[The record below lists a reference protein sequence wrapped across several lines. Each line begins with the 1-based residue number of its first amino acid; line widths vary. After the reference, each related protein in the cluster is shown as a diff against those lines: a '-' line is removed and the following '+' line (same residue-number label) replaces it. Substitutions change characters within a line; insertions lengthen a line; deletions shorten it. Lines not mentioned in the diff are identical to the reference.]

1 MMTARDIA
9 AEAAGAI
16 RALNELTSDGADF
29 ARLDDVREVIAS
41 LRRMSQDLPHL
52 CEQLARILV
61 AQREDGLITPA
72 PGQDPDFWVA
82 EAVEALAAAGQTAD
96 MLAAA
101 LAQADKTSAELRSS
115 SAGRLGEVDL
125 DGDRLAQRLPNRRGG
140 GHLLVQVGHGGVIGI
155 SIEVDGHSDGGEAGM
170 PVGQA
175 EEGVQVDVTVKVDP
189 QIVDRDARHGGVG
202 GIADREAVAQR
213 AEKLLDRV
221 RRAVGTA
228 ELGGLVRGDRREA
241 PDQGLAAEGSGP
253 PHLGGPRGEGGRGAL
268 LDLVDQRAHGTQ
280 VDLVELTIGGRRH
293 AVTLHSILSIVKVG

>member
-1 MMTARDIA
+1 MMTVRDIA

-29 ARLDDVREVIAS
+29 ARLDDVREVIGS
-41 LRRMSQDLPHL
+41 LRRMSQDLPRL

-61 AQREDGLITPA
+61 AQREDGQITPA
-72 PGQDPDFWVA
+72 PGQDPDFWVG

-96 MLAAA
+96 MLATA
-101 LAQADKTSAELRSS
+101 LAQADKTAAELRSS
-115 SAGRLGEVDL
+115 SADRLGEVDL
-125 DGDRLAQRLPNRRGG
+125 DGDRLAQRLPNRRGS
-140 GHLLVQVGHGGVIGI
+140 GHLLVQFGHGGVIGVG
-155 SIEVDGHSDGGEAGM
+155 IEVDGHPDGGEAGM

-189 QIVDRDARHGGVG
+189 QVADRDARHGGVG

-241 PDQGLAAEGSGP
+241 PDHGLTAKGPGP
-253 PHLGGPRGEGGRGAL
+253 PHLGGPRGLRSRWAL
-268 LDLVDQRAHGTQ
+268 LDGLDQGADCVQ
-280 VDLVELTIGGRRH
+280 VNLVELAIGGRRH
-293 AVTLHSILSIVKVG
+293 TASVLDIIHR